1 MLFGFLCLLRLLQE
15 IADPCAEIVRRRVR
29 AALRMHLCRRIWI
42 MDAACVGAVCCQ
54 NEKTKGCGE

>member
-29 AALRMHLCRRIWI
+29 AALRVHLCRRIRI
-42 MDAACVGAVCCQ
+42 MDTARIGTVC
-54 NEKTKGCGE
+54 